1 MITIKQKG
9 DFKKLDKYFTK
20 SLKIS
25 KFENINSVANKCI
38 ERLKAATPKDSGLTA
53 DSWEYVI
60 IKRKGS
66 RVIKFYNTNNQNGV
80 SVALLL
86 EYGHATRDGAWVS
99 GSNYIEPVVR
109 ETYLSIINN
118 TWKEMTDL

>member
-25 KFENINSVANKCI
+25 KTENINNVADKCI
-38 ERLKAATPKDSGLTA
+38 EKLKAATPKDSGLTA
-53 DSWEYVI
+53 DSWKYVI
-60 IKRKGS
+60 VKRKNS
-66 RVIKFYNTNNQNGV
+66 KVLQFYNTNIQNGV
-80 SVALLL
+80 NVALLL
-86 EYGHATRDGAWVS
+86 EYGHATRDGAWVE
-99 GSNYIEPVVR
+99 GQDFIEPIVR
-109 ETYLSIINN
+109 DAYLSIINN